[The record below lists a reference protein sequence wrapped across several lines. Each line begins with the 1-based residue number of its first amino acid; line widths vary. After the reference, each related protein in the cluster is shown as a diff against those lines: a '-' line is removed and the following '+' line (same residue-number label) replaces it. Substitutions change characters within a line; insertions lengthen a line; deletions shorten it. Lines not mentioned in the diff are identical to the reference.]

1 MSKTD
6 ISRPARFRVMSIVYD
21 PSKATLWAAW
31 EDGTGAKG
39 WRPAACNAYVELD
52 LSSWFGKK

>member
-1 MSKTD
+1 
-6 ISRPARFRVMSIVYD
+6 MSIVYD